1 MRSYH
6 GLLHIIAA
14 EAVTLALVILLLIGY
29 AAVHGWYARWGAAKR
44 TRARAVLS
52 AILDR
57 SMEYEAGLAELH
69 ELPVGLQVR
78 LLAEFVRTLQD
89 EERLEEIARALGLV
103 ARAEA
108 LCRSRWWWRRLHGVR
123 LLTQFNGGA
132 SLVPALLRDSSAVV
146 RAQAVECVGRHAL
159 AGFVD
164 KILERLD
171 DPVGL
176 VRFAAQDAL
185 LHGGDMVIESLL
197 VYLGRASERGVGPA
211 LQVAIGLADPRFLE
225 AALVLGESG
234 STSTRA
240 LAASLAGA
248 IGGRDAIA
256 ALTARLDDRAPEV
269 RAAAAAALGRM
280 GHWPAAPAIA
290 RLLRD
295 HAWVVRREAG
305 LALSVLGA
313 PGALFLRR
321 ALGDRDRFAA
331 DMSRR
336 VLDIAGVAAHGSER

>member
-1 MRSYH
+1 VRSYPF
-6 GLLHIIAA
+6 LLHVITA
-14 EAVTLALVILLLIGY
+14 EAAILAVVIVLLIGY
-29 AAVHGWYARWGAAKR
+29 AAVHGWYTRWSAARL

-57 SMEYEAGLAELH
+57 SVEYEAGLAELRR
-69 ELPVGLQVR
+69 LPASLKIR
-78 LLAEFVRTLQD
+78 LLVEFARALQN
-89 EERLEEIARALGLV
+89 EERLGDIARALGLV
-103 ARAEA
+103 LRAEA
-108 LCRSRWWWRRLHGVR
+108 LCRSRWWWRRLHGLR
-123 LLTQFNGGA
+123 LLTQFGDGA
-132 SLVPALLRDSSAVV
+132 SLVPALLRDAAPVV
-146 RAQAVECVGRHAL
+146 RAQAVEWVGRHSL

-164 KILERLD
+164 HILQRLD

-185 LHGGDMVIESLL
+185 LRGGDVVIEPLRG
-197 VYLGRASERGVGPA
+197 YLGQAPDRGTGPA

-225 AALVLGESG
+225 TGLALGQSG
-234 STSTRA
+234 SMSTRA

-248 IGGRDAIA
+248 IGGRESIA
-256 ALTARLDDRAPEV
+256 SLMAWLADPAPEV

-290 RLLRD
+290 RLLGDR
-295 HAWVVRREAG
+295 AWAVRREAG
-305 LALSVLGA
+305 LALAALGA

-321 ALGDRDRFAA
+321 ALADPDRFAA

-336 VLDIAGVAAHGSER
+336 VLDIAEVASLGSDQ